1 MQRDG
6 NRNTRKEGNLH
17 LPELHSSDVISFFQ
31 CRSMQRVIG
40 SGYLA
45 VSVMHGG
52 DGLQQRAAVVQR
64 RSHAENLHRLF
75 RVNMPN
81 QLPLHVQT
89 VAADDG
95 GIDG

>member
-1 MQRDG
+1 
-6 NRNTRKEGNLH
+6 
-17 LPELHSSDVISFFQ
+17 
-31 CRSMQRVIG
+31 MQRVIG

-45 VSVMHGG
+45 VSIMHGG

-89 VAADDG
+89 ITADDG